1 MSLYSELRRRYVFRV
16 AAAYVIIGWLTLQ
29 VADVVLGFTGAPDWV
44 GKTLIAL
51 LLLGFIPA
59 LALAWVFEIGPN
71 GIRVDTGASES
82 EGGSGRR
89 QSRRFDLVTLVA
101 VFFILFMLVA
111 WEQLGPALRGS
122 KTRVDAPAEPAPPAP
137 RRTPPPIEAP
147 LVPEGSIAVLPF
159 TNRSAEP
166 DTAFFVD
173 GVHDDLLT
181 QLSRN
186 AALMVISRTSVM
198 EYRDT
203 RKNLRQIAEELG
215 VAHVLEGAVQRSG
228 QRVRINAQL
237 IDART
242 DAHLWAETF
251 DRELSPESVFDIQ
264 SEIAVAI
271 AAALNR
277 QLGLADPT
285 PPDAHLPTRNAE
297 AYDLYLRA
305 RVTRADTSGAAT
317 RARLALYQQALQAD
331 PEFARAMGELGREH
345 TNLFWYTTRRDA
357 DRKAGRQWIDR
368 ALALAPDEPQ
378 LRLALAEFHYRA
390 YLDYDAA
397 LAELEKA
404 ERGLPGS
411 ADVAELRGYIQRR
424 AGRIDKTLD
433 ALNAAARLD
442 PRSPTVLATLMETHL
457 LQGQLDAAEAWAI
470 KLRGIPDAPRYQ
482 RWLFHAGY
490 RAQWTGETA
499 DALAESDRMRA
510 ESGQLWEPMQAAHD
524 LRLATMTRAPERI
537 RAVLEAMPGD
547 RFEDQFHHFT
557 RPMQHAV
564 LAGIEGAPQQQAEHA
579 QAALELAE
587 ELLGADP
594 DDYRAWTEKALA
606 LAMLGRGTEVQ
617 PAIERALATPLVER
631 DVLLHAEVRWA
642 GLHATAFVAGSAEV
656 AREMERY
663 LELPMKYWGFDGLVT
678 LPAFD
683 RHREHPAIQALARRY
698 SLKAARA

>member
-1 MSLYSELRRRYVFRV
+1 
-16 AAAYVIIGWLTLQ
+16 
-29 VADVVLGFTGAPDWV
+29 
-44 GKTLIAL
+44 
-51 LLLGFIPA
+51 
-59 LALAWVFEIGPN
+59 
-71 GIRVDTGASES
+71 
-82 EGGSGRR
+82 
-89 QSRRFDLVTLVA
+89 
-101 VFFILFMLVA
+101 
-111 WEQLGPALRGS
+111 
-122 KTRVDAPAEPAPPAP
+122 
-137 RRTPPPIEAP
+137 
-147 LVPEGSIAVLPF
+147 
-159 TNRSAEP
+159 
-166 DTAFFVD
+166 
-173 GVHDDLLT
+173 
-181 QLSRN
+181 
-186 AALMVISRTSVM
+186 LMVISRTSVM

-203 RKNLRQIAEELG
+203 RKNLRQIGEELG

-228 QRVRINAQL
+228 HRVRINAQL

-264 SEIAVAI
+264 SEIAIAI

-277 QLGLADPT
+277 ELGLAEPT
-285 PPDAHLPTRNAE
+285 PPDASLPTRSAE

-305 RVTRADTSGAAT
+305 RVTRADTGEAAT
-317 RARLALYQQALQAD
+317 RTRLALYQQALEAD
-331 PEFARAMGELGREH
+331 PGFALAMGELGREH
-345 TNLFWYTTRRDA
+345 TNLFWFRTRRDA

-411 ADVAELRGYIQRR
+411 AQVVMLRGFIQRR
-424 AGRIDKTLD
+424 AGRIDETLE
-433 ALNAAARLD
+433 ALNAAVRLD
-442 PRSPTVLATLMETHL
+442 PRSPTALATLMETHL
-457 LQGQLDAAEAWAI
+457 LLGRLDEAHAWAI
-470 KLRGIPDAPRYQ
+470 RLRGIPDTPRHQ
-482 RWLFHAGY
+482 RWLFHAGF

-499 DALAESDRMRA
+499 DALAESDRMHA
-510 ESGQLWEPMQAAHD
+510 ESGRLWDPLQAADD
-524 LRLATMTRAPERI
+524 LKLAAMAGAPGRI
-537 RAVLEAMPGD
+537 RAVLESMHGD
-547 RFEDQFHHFT
+547 RFEDQFHHYT
-557 RPMQHAV
+557 RPMQQAL
-564 LAGIEGAPQQQAEHA
+564 LARMEGAPQKQSTHA
-579 QAALELAE
+579 QAALDLAE

-606 LAMLGRGTEVQ
+606 LAMLGRGAEVQ

-642 GLHATAFVAGSAEV
+642 GLQAIAFIADSVEV

-683 RHREHPAIQALARRY
+683 RHREHPAIQALGRRY

>member
-82 EGGSGRR
+82 EGGSGRG

-397 LAELEKA
+397 LAEIEKA